1 MATVSQSTVLNHS
14 PERVFE
20 TAADPMKQLEW
31 DTAVMRSVEKL
42 NAGPLAKG
50 ARYRGDFG
58 RMGRNVEY
66 EFEEY
71 DPPRRFAHRTKS
83 PMGTIHHEFAFES
96 MSGGTRLT
104 QAGRLDPNLLGRLGA
119 PMVKRVFRRRFQQV
133 SEELGQYLDARKGAS
148 T

>member
-1 MATVSQSTVLNHS
+1 MVKVSHSSVLNH
-14 PERVFE
+14 PPDLVFG
-20 TAADPMKQLEW
+20 TAAAPNKQLEW
-31 DTAVMRSVEKL
+31 DSAVMKSVEKL
-42 NAGPLAKG
+42 NPGPLAKG

-83 PMGTIHHEFAFES
+83 PMGTLHHEFAFQS
-96 MSGGTRLT
+96 SSGGTQLT

-119 PMVKRVFRRRFQQV
+119 PLVKRLFRRRFQQI
-133 SEELGQYLDARKGAS
+133 SEELGQYLDARKRAS

>member
-1 MATVSQSTVLNHS
+1 MVAVSQSTVLNHP

-20 TAADPMKQLEW
+20 AAADPMKQLEW
-31 DTAVMRSVEKL
+31 DSAVMRSIEKL
-42 NAGPLAKG
+42 NPGPLAKG

-83 PMGTIHHEFAFES
+83 PMGILRHEFAFQS
-96 MSGGTRLT
+96 ISGGTQLT
-104 QAGRLDPNLLGRLGA
+104 QTGRVDPNLLGRLGA
-119 PMVKRVFRRRFQQV
+119 PLIKGAFRRRFRQI
-133 SEELGQYLDARKGAS
+133 SEELGQYLDARKAAS